1 MAVAFL
7 FMQAGSMK
15 LLAYPMGI
23 PPHGGTVNLIS
34 EIGLA
39 GILELVG
46 GFLLFIGLFS
56 RTTAFI
62 LSGEMAVA
70 YFQVH
75 FPRGWWPI
83 MNGGIDAMLY
93 CFVFLYFSAAGP
105 GAWSIDSFRSRR
117 YENRLKKTNSQH
129 STNGER

>member
-1 MAVAFL
+1 MVVAFL

-105 GAWSIDSFRSRR
+105 GAWSIDSCRSRR
-117 YENRLKKTNSQH
+117 YENRLK
-129 STNGER
+129 